1 MRGDARGTRR
11 GTCRI
16 GPRLPLTYRNVQSI
30 LHVMQSPTPQLLP
43 LLRSA
48 LQGEILALILLN
60 PEQEWSLTDIAT
72 RIGTSVSTAQREVS
86 RAEEAGVVV
95 SRRVGNTRL
104 VRALPSP
111 ITDPLT
117 ELLLRSFGPPQVI
130 AEEFT
135 PVVGIEGLYL
145 FGSWA
150 ARYAGTP
157 GRAPADLDV
166 LVIGQPDRDEVDDAA
181 ERARHRLGREVD
193 VTIRSEKWWRHG
205 TDGFHTEVTTR
216 PLVPIRPML
225 EAGDGEMTW
234 GPGAR

>member
-1 MRGDARGTRR
+1 
-11 GTCRI
+11 
-16 GPRLPLTYRNVQSI
+16 
-30 LHVMQSPTPQLLP
+30 MQSPTPQLLP

-145 FGSWA
+145 VGSWA

-216 PLVPIRPML
+216 PLVPIRPVL
-225 EAGDGEMTW
+225 EAGMG
-234 GPGAR
+234 R